1 MLSILE
7 IGGTVSAME
16 LSLPVQIAAQAAF
29 TAQNFQ
35 HTHCSAYVAAAAFYL
50 DIYILRPPNHQQLH
64 LANAQVSWLGAD
76 GVENGPTAEEAGWSP
91 SGNERGA
98 PSFCSGGMQP
108 ALMHLID

>member
-64 LANAQVSWLGAD
+64 LANAQVSWPGAD

-91 SGNERGA
+91 LGMSGE
-98 PSFCSGGMQP
+98 
-108 ALMHLID
+108 HLPFVPGVCNPH